1 MIKLI
6 QGPLKEFK
14 KFINRGNV
22 IEMAVGLILA
32 TYFGAIIKS
41 LVYDVIMPPIGML
54 LGKTDFS
61 NFNIVLQKAEG
72 EIEEVAINYGV
83 FINNVL
89 TFLIVSL
96 SIFLFLKIYNKMQDK
111 LIDNE
116 EEEATP
122 PTPLTKEE
130 KLLTEIRDLLKDK
143 DKKIT

>member
-1 MIKLI
+1 
-6 QGPLKEFK
+6 
-14 KFINRGNV
+14 
-22 IEMAVGLILA
+22 
-32 TYFGAIIKS
+32 
-41 LVYDVIMPPIGML
+41 MPPIGML

-111 LIDNE
+111 LIDNDE
-116 EEEATP
+116 DEAVA

-130 KLLTEIRDLLKDK
+130 KLLTEIRDLLKEK
-143 DKKIT
+143 DD

>member
-32 TYFGAIIKS
+32 TYFGTIIKS

-111 LIDNE
+111 LIDNDE
-116 EEEATP
+116 DEAVA

-130 KLLTEIRDLLKDK
+130 KLLTEIRDLLKEK
-143 DKKIT
+143 DD

>member
-6 QGPLKEFK
+6 QGPLKELK

-111 LIDNE
+111 LIDNDE
-116 EEEATP
+116 DEAVA

-130 KLLTEIRDLLKDK
+130 KLLTEIRDLLKEK
-143 DKKIT
+143 DD

>member
-72 EIEEVAINYGV
+72 EIGEVAINYGV

-111 LIDNE
+111 LIDNDE
-116 EEEATP
+116 DEAVA

-130 KLLTEIRDLLKDK
+130 KLLTEIRDLLKEK
-143 DKKIT
+143 DD